1 MRFDLYDPF
10 NLAKLNCMTKYPS
23 IETYHKLG
31 DRGRLT
37 EERNHEWPDEPVYV
51 TEKID
56 GVNARMIFLPGRNM
70 PWLIGSREELVAAS
84 SDVVWNNASGIAST
98 LLGSNAPK
106 PWMLPSS
113 LLEDGYIFVA
123 YFEVYGHRATSHWK
137 EYASEED
144 LPFGALFRLLDATFF
159 QQDWLNS
166 FESLEEVARV
176 RDNDGAVFIIEDRL
190 DWYARTLGVERVP
203 NLASMNGA
211 SLPKTTEGMDD
222 MMSSLGRETQAGVN
236 DKGRSEGIVLRT
248 NTRDIIAKARRESY
262 DKTLGDRCL

>member
-37 EERNHEWPDEPVYV
+37 EQRNHEWPDEAVYV
-51 TEKID
+51 TEKVD
-56 GVNARMIFLPGRNM
+56 GCNARMIFLPGRNM

-84 SDVVWNNASGIAST
+84 SDVVWNSTLNIAST
-98 LLGSNAPK
+98 LLGPNAPK
-106 PWMLPSS
+106 PWMLPPS

-123 YFEVYGHRATSHWK
+123 YFEVYGHKATPHWK

-159 QQDWLNS
+159 QHGWLNN
-166 FESLEEVARV
+166 FDSLEEVARV
-176 RDNDGAVFIIEDRL
+176 RDNDGAVFIVEDRL
-190 DWYARTLGVERVP
+190 DGYAKAMGVERVP
-203 NLASMNGA
+203 NLAEINGA
-211 SLPKTTEGMDD
+211 DLPKTTVGMDEL
-222 MMSSLGRETQAGVN
+222 MSSLGRETKAGLN

-248 NTRDIIAKARRESY
+248 ANRSIIAKARRESY
-262 DKTLGDRCL
+262 DKTLGDRRS